1 MTVDRGEGVRDRVA
15 SPSFWF
21 SGGTRMRRT
30 LTTSTVLS
38 LVLTL
43 LTAAAAMADG
53 GFGWRPT

>member
-1 MTVDRGEGVRDRVA
+1 
-15 SPSFWF
+15 
-21 SGGTRMRRT
+21 MRRT